1 MEPALDPTQLD
12 ELRAV
17 SGGDEAWFAEILQL
31 YLETARGDV
40 ATLVEAAATP
50 ENSEDTAVSID
61 KAAHRV
67 KGQSSYLGARELTD
81 VCRRIMELCKQDPPE
96 LDTARALVPKV
107 SSEFKRVEIEIQQM
121 LSSPV

>member
-31 YLETARGDV
+31 YLETARNDV
-40 ATLVEAAATP
+40 ATLVEAAGAND
-50 ENSEDTAVSID
+50 NSHETAVSID

-67 KGQSSYLGARELTD
+67 KGQSSYLGARDLTD
-81 VCRRIMELCKQDPPE
+81 LCRRIMELCKQDPAD
-96 LDTARALVPKV
+96 LDTARSLVPRV